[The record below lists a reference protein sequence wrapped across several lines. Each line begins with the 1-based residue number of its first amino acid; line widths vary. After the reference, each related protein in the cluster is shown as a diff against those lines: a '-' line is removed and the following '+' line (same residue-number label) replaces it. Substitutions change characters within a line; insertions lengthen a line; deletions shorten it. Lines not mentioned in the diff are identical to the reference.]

1 MVGVRDKDPK
11 IPKVNLA
18 FLLTIVPQSF
28 LQTIATCGRTFGCWS
43 PNNTNVTTDF
53 WRSIANEHQCD
64 NILLGVI
71 EKKKKKKSDDIW
83 WKTKI
88 SLIFLTKLWVKNQT
102 NGKEYSSFVVF
113 FLIVTVQKKKFAMT
127 KNIHTIVWSETRYQ
141 IPSKGFVKVVRIGK
155 GGPIFRKE
163 FPPKVEV
170 GNWVR
175 RNKLWGMGTLNKPKT
190 SKPTC
195 SLKIEQTKN
204 IQTNMFIKNWT
215 NQKNIQTNMII
226 KHWTK
231 QKTLKPTRS
240 LNIEQ
245 TKITLKPT
253 WSLNIEQSKKHWN
266 QHDP

>member
-71 EKKKKKKSDDIW
+71 EKKKKKKVMTFGEKPKFPSYFW
-83 WKTKI
+83 QNYELKI
-88 SLIFLTKLWVKNQT
+88 KQMGKNIPAL
-102 NGKEYSSFVVF
+102 FVF

-195 SLKIEQTKN
+195 SLKIEQTK
-204 IQTNMFIKNWT
+204 
-215 NQKNIQTNMII
+215 
-226 KHWTK
+226 
-231 QKTLKPTRS
+231 KTS
-240 LNIEQ
+240 
-245 TKITLKPT
+245 KPT

-266 QHDP
+266 QQDH